1 MKLNSLTTIC
11 QAVVKTVAGPVLVLL
26 GFGVF
31 GAVVSAVVAVAAGG
45 IIGIV
50 IVYFVLFRPLRQAKT
65 GRSEFSRVLKP
76 MLKYG
81 LPLTVSN
88 IVIGVLPLLF
98 GSLMLIYAGESFY
111 GNYMAALNFAVLVT
125 FFTIPIST
133 VLFPTFS
140 KFNPKEEPGLIKTVF
155 ASSVKYTSVL
165 VVPATMAIMVLSS
178 AAVNT
183 LYGYT
188 ATGDPKYVFTPFFL
202 ILTLLVNLFCL
213 AGNISMGTFLTGI
226 GETKL
231 LMKQGLLTLA
241 IGLPLALGVVPY
253 LRTFAGGEFVVIVAI
268 AGIFFSGIPSTV
280 WGLYWVW
287 KHFGAKADF
296 RVSAKIFGA
305 CSLAAI
311 ATLLVLNVI
320 SAASDWMK
328 LLVGLVVFVVLYLTA
343 APLVGA
349 VNQTDVNNF
358 RAMFSGL
365 GIVSALLE
373 IPLKFVEVPL
383 KLRRNR
389 TET

>member
-11 QAVVKTVAGPVLVLL
+11 QAVVKTVAGPALVLL

-165 VVPATMAIMVLSS
+165 VVPATVAW
-178 AAVNT
+178 
-183 LYGYT
+183 
-188 ATGDPKYVFTPFFL
+188 
-202 ILTLLVNLFCL
+202 FCL
-213 AGNISMGTFLTGI
+213 
-226 GETKL
+226 
-231 LMKQGLLTLA
+231 
-241 IGLPLALGVVPY
+241 VP
-253 LRTFAGGEFVVIVAI
+253 
-268 AGIFFSGIPSTV
+268 P
-280 WGLYWVW
+280 
-287 KHFGAKADF
+287 
-296 RVSAKIFGA
+296 
-305 CSLAAI
+305 
-311 ATLLVLNVI
+311 
-320 SAASDWMK
+320 
-328 LLVGLVVFVVLYLTA
+328 
-343 APLVGA
+343 
-349 VNQTDVNNF
+349 
-358 RAMFSGL
+358 
-365 GIVSALLE
+365 
-373 IPLKFVEVPL
+373 
-383 KLRRNR
+383 
-389 TET
+389 

>member
-1 MKLNSLTTIC
+1 
-11 QAVVKTVAGPVLVLL
+11 
-26 GFGVF
+26 
-31 GAVVSAVVAVAAGG
+31 
-45 IIGIV
+45 
-50 IVYFVLFRPLRQAKT
+50 
-65 GRSEFSRVLKP
+65 
-76 MLKYG
+76 
-81 LPLTVSN
+81 
-88 IVIGVLPLLF
+88 
-98 GSLMLIYAGESFY
+98 
-111 GNYMAALNFAVLVT
+111 
-125 FFTIPIST
+125 
-133 VLFPTFS
+133 
-140 KFNPKEEPGLIKTVF
+140 
-155 ASSVKYTSVL
+155 
-165 VVPATMAIMVLSS
+165 
-178 AAVNT
+178 
-183 LYGYT
+183 
-188 ATGDPKYVFTPFFL
+188 
-202 ILTLLVNLFCL
+202 
-213 AGNISMGTFLTGI
+213 
-226 GETKL
+226 
-231 LMKQGLLTLA
+231 MKQGLLTLA

-268 AGIFFSGIPSTV
+268 AGIFFSGVPSTV

-320 SAASDWMK
+320 GAASDWMK